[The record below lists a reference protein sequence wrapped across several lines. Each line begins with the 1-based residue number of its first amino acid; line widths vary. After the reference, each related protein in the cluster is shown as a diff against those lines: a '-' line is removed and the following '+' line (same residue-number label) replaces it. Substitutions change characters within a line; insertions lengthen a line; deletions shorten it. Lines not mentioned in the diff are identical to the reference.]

1 MESRLSTASMARILT
16 GIRISAALQTVNP
29 DYDGLDYKI
38 IQAVLILIGGLRGNC
53 TDSKP
58 SMGESA

>member
-1 MESRLSTASMARILT
+1 MARILT

-58 SMGESA
+58 SMGESG